1 MKSLHEVPAAAGV
14 DVGAE
19 LKRFHAQYY
28 CAQMMQLVVLGTH
41 SLDDLQSMVVR
52 CFSAVRS
59 SPSGDSSISAMSDAP
74 LALQPGKSPRS
85 TETSVAQQIAPTV
98 VTETVDGRSCMS
110 LSFESAGMMMLPTL
124 PQPLLYRLRPV
135 RDIHRLYLT
144 WGIPPQHSLYTSKPA
159 EHISHLLGHEV
170 SCTLVY
176 IYSNSSSYSASLWLI
191 V

>member
-1 MKSLHEVPAAAGV
+1 MKSLQEVPAAAGV
-14 DVGAE
+14 DVRAE

-52 CFSAVRS
+52 CFSAVPS
-59 SPSGDSSISAMSDAP
+59 SPSDSIITASDAP
-74 LALQPGKSPRS
+74 LPHGCTAKSA
-85 TETSVAQQIAPTV
+85 TKQIAPTV

-170 SCTLVY
+170 RCLLVF
-176 IYSNSSSYSASLWLI
+176 
-191 V
+191 VQ

>member
-1 MKSLHEVPAAAGV
+1 MKSLQEVPAAAGV
-14 DVGAE
+14 DVRAE

-59 SPSGDSSISAMSDAP
+59 SPSIDNSNSTTTSDAP
-74 LALQPGKSPRS
+74 S
-85 TETSVAQQIAPTV
+85 PTV
-98 VTETVDGRSCMS
+98 KKETVDGRCAMS

-135 RDIHRLYLT
+135 RDIHRLYMT

-170 SCTLVY
+170 SYYTGIDVLMLYVVY
-176 IYSNSSSYSASLWLI
+176 
-191 V
+191 